1 MRILTMHV
9 IDDETRRFGRLLHY
23 AGLLV
28 TVLCATLGYS
38 LLHSPSKRASA
49 DTLVRIEEVLLSV
62 QNAPLIRE
70 QHRKVSEKLSHVTGR
85 IAAVQRRVPR
95 DANVAAFL
103 KQLTQIAG
111 TEQLAIKD
119 LQPGKPFKT
128 DGYAEMQVTLKGEGS
143 FASVCAFLD
152 RLHKLTRLSKVK
164 DLTLSAGED
173 SPDYPMTATL
183 VIYFAL
189 EGKDAGSA
197 QEDRRG

>member
-1 MRILTMHV
+1 MHI

-38 LLHSPSKRASA
+38 LLHSPTAQKIA

-62 QNAPLIRE
+62 QNSPLIRE
-70 QHRKVSEKLSHVTGR
+70 QHRKVTETLSEVTGR
-85 IAAVQRRVPR
+85 ISEVQRRVPQ
-95 DANVAAFL
+95 DADVAAFL
-103 KQLTQIAG
+103 KQLTQIAV

-119 LQPGKPFKT
+119 FQPGKPSHK

-143 FASVCAFLD
+143 FASICAFLD
-152 RLHKLTRLSKVK
+152 RLNKLTRLSKVK

-189 EGKDAGSA
+189 QGQDAGSA